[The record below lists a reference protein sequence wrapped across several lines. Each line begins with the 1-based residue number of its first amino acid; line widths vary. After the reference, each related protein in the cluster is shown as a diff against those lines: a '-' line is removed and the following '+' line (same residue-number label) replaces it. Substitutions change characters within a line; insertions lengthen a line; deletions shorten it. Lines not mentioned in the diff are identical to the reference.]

1 VAHAEYK
8 DRLPARFCYTR
19 HKSAGGVLAGCHL
32 LRLIKTKTFRTVAVI
47 ALLIG
52 LYALAGFVL
61 APRLLRSALMK
72 DIPQAL
78 GVTPAVGEIRFNPFL
93 FQLRV
98 NDFSLSVPGGDKL
111 LGFEQL
117 FVDFQLSSI
126 WHRAYTFV
134 SIDITAPSVNAVV
147 ARDGSL
153 NLLRLRPQSP
163 APKPQEKSEPLP
175 AIRFG
180 SFKVSKGL
188 LSYEDRSRPS
198 EFATR
203 LEPINFEL
211 RDFTTGAEGGR
222 FTFTGATKLG
232 ERIEWSGH
240 LSAQPI
246 ESDGEFKLV
255 GLQAHTIW
263 DYIEDQVSF
272 AVNSGSI
279 DLNATYM
286 FSLKDALELK
296 LDVSK
301 VAVSD
306 LAVRPKQSD
315 VDWITIPQLLVTG
328 TTVDL
333 SKRQARVE
341 SLSLTGVKLVTWLEP
356 DGSFN
361 LLKLASAPPRTPM
374 ASTAAPATPGGAVP
388 TTPAPPPAPAA
399 SAAPQLTTTAPA
411 AAGPPW
417 LFELRKFDLKE
428 ASISAEDRSTK
439 PPAKVLLAP
448 LSLQIEGAS
457 QDLARPLPVSLETKI
472 NEKGSLSVSGE
483 ITPQPLA
490 VALSLKPSN
499 IDLTTIQPYIAKST
513 SMTLLAGR
521 LSGDVK
527 VQYGAKKPAVQLTG
541 NVSVAGLHTIDNTL
555 RDDFIN
561 WERLDLVGL
570 NYQHDP
576 DRLSIEQIVARKP
589 YARVIIEPDTSLN
602 VKRVLAGPAAKS
614 AAGTAASATPSRA
627 ALASGRRKSVPNAAP
642 HAEAATMPFPMAIKK
657 VVVHAGQANFSDLSI
672 QPNFAAGIR
681 SLEGTVLGLS
691 STQNSRAKVDLH
703 GEVDALSPVSITG
716 EVNPFSTALSA
727 DLALDFRN
735 MELTLFNPYS
745 GKFAGYNITKG
756 KLTTELHYKVDGR
769 KLDAQHH
776 IVVDQLEFGDKTASK
791 DAVSLPVKLAV
802 ALLKDRHGVIDL
814 SIPVNGSLD
823 DPQFKV
829 WPIIWKVFVN
839 ILEKAVTAPFALL
852 GALFGG
858 GPDLQFIEF
867 QPGVGQLDS
876 AGADKVKT
884 VVKALAERPQLKI
897 DVPIGEVA
905 ELDRPALIEAQF
917 LAQVREAQAAKGSG
931 KKTAAEAPALDQMD
945 PAARLDLLAKLYEKK
960 VGGEPKYPDSI
971 ASIKAKPDVMAA
983 KTDFL
988 AQELHAH
995 IVIAE
1000 AELDA
1005 LGQQRAVAVQQ
1016 ALLTD
1021 TQIDPA
1027 RVFLVANDKAKK
1039 QDGKVRLELSLK

>member
-1 VAHAEYK
+1 
-8 DRLPARFCYTR
+8 
-19 HKSAGGVLAGCHL
+19 L
-32 LRLIKTKTFRTVAVI
+32 LRLIKTKTFRIVAVI

-61 APRLLRSALMK
+61 APKLLRSALMK
-72 DIPQAL
+72 DIPQTL
-78 GVTPAVGEIRFNPFL
+78 GITPAVGEIRINPFL
-93 FQLRV
+93 FQLEV
-98 NDFSLSVPGGDKL
+98 NDFWLSAPGGDKL
-111 LGFEQL
+111 LGFERL

-126 WHRAYTFV
+126 WHREYTFA

-163 APKPQEKSEPLP
+163 TPKPPQKNQPLP
-175 AIRFG
+175 AIRIV

-198 EFATR
+198 DFATR

-211 RDFTTGAEGGR
+211 RDFTTGVEGGR
-222 FTFTGATKLG
+222 FTFNGATKLG

-246 ESDGEFKLV
+246 ESDGEFQLV
-255 GLQAHTIW
+255 GLQAQTIW
-263 DYIEDQVSF
+263 RYIEDRVSF
-272 AVNSGSI
+272 AINSGSI
-279 DLNATYM
+279 DLNATYK
-286 FSLKDALELK
+286 FSLKDSFDLK

-306 LAVRPKQSD
+306 LTVRPKQSD
-315 VDWITIPQLLVTG
+315 MDWITIPQMLVGG

-361 LLKLASAPPRTPM
+361 LLKLASA
-374 ASTAAPATPGGAVP
+374 ASTTTTATPAAAPGGPVP
-388 TTPAPPPAPAA
+388 TTPAPPPVPAA
-399 SAAPQLTTTAPA
+399 SGAPQLTTTAPV
-411 AAGPPW
+411 AAGTPW
-417 LFELRKFDLKE
+417 QFELGKFDLKA
-428 ASISAEDRSTK
+428 ASISAEDRSTN

-457 QDLARPLPVSLETKI
+457 LDLARPLPVSLDTKI
-472 NEKGSLSVSGE
+472 NEKGSLSASGE

-490 VALSLKPSN
+490 VTLSLKPSN
-499 IDLTTIQPYIAKST
+499 IDLTTIQPYIAKSS
-513 SMTLLAGR
+513 SMSLLAGR

-527 VQYGAKKPAVQLTG
+527 VRYGAKKPAIQLTG

-561 WERLDLVGL
+561 WERLDLVGV
-570 NYQHDP
+570 NFQHDP

-589 YARVIIEPDTSLN
+589 YARIIIEPDTSLN
-602 VKRVLAGPAAKS
+602 VRRVLAGPAAKS
-614 AAGTAASATPSRA
+614 AAGAATAVAPPPAKASATPFRA
-627 ALASGRRKSVPNAAP
+627 ALAASRRKSVPNAAP
-642 HAEAATMPFPMAIKK
+642 HAEVAPKIFPMAIKK
-657 VVVHAGQANFSDLSI
+657 VVIHGGQANFADLSI
-672 QPNFAAGIR
+672 QPNFAAGIQ

-703 GEVDALSPVSITG
+703 GQVDAFSPVSITG
-716 EVNPFSTALSA
+716 EVNPFSAAISA

-814 SIPVNGSLD
+814 SIPVTGSLD

-858 GPDLQFIEF
+858 GPDLQFIDF

-876 AGADKVKT
+876 AGADKIKT

-897 DVPIGEVA
+897 DVPIAAVSD
-905 ELDRPALIEAQF
+905 LDRPALVEAQF
-917 LAQVREAQAAKGSG
+917 LAQVREAQAAKNSG
-931 KKTAAEAPALDQMD
+931 KKSAAEAPALDQMD
-945 PAARLDLLAKLYEKK
+945 PAARLDLLAKLYDKQM
-960 VGGEPKYPDSI
+960 GGGPKYPDAI
-971 ASIKAKPDVMAA
+971 ANIKAKPEMTAA

-995 IVIAE
+995 IVIGE
-1000 AELDA
+1000 AELQA

-1039 QDGKVRLELSLK
+1039 QDGKVRLELALK